1 MQLRTINFTIPLLKK
16 KKKGKKK
23 VMDPAQERMG
33 TAALSNSW
41 EYFSDPR
48 NVTQQE
54 RALQIFSSGQQG
66 PITVTLV

>member
-1 MQLRTINFTIPLLKK
+1 
-16 KKKGKKK
+16 
-23 VMDPAQERMG
+23 MDPAQERMG